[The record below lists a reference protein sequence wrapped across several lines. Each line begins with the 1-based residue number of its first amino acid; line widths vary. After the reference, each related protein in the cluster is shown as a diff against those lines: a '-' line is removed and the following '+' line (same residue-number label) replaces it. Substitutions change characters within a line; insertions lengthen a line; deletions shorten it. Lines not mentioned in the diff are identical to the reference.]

1 MWKWIGIAV
10 LTVLVIF
17 VGAAWWGY
25 QKLTAGG
32 DTVAVTIAAP
42 HDRVFSTLSNHDS
55 LSTWWFG
62 RQSTQSTRHGPI
74 AVGDTLPMESS
85 RSGRPT
91 RVSWTATEVVP
102 GRLLAVAISND
113 STGQI
118 FAVRR
123 DSLVDLGDS
132 TIVVSTIGSPMMDSL
147 KAPQG
152 PDARGESHNTT
163 LMDMTSKMLVSSFR
177 MASKVQLTRLKNHI
191 EGRPDPLLRP

>member
-1 MWKWIGIAV
+1 MWKWIGIAI
-10 LTVLVIF
+10 LTVIVVF

-42 HDRVFSTLSNHDS
+42 HDRVFSSLSNHDS
-55 LSTWWFG
+55 LSTWWYG
-62 RQSTQSTRHGPI
+62 RESTPSSHHGPI
-74 AVGDTLPMESS
+74 AVGDTLPMEGSK
-85 RSGRPT
+85 SGR
-91 RVSWTATEVVP
+91 RNARISWTATEVIP

-132 TIVVSTIGSPMMDSL
+132 TMVVSSIGSPMMDSL
-147 KAPQG
+147 RAPQG
-152 PDARGESHNTT
+152 PDAPSHNPT
-163 LMDMTSKMLVSSFR
+163 LMDMTSKMLVSGFR
-177 MASKVQLTRLKNHI
+177 LASKAQLTRLKNHI
-191 EGRPDPLLRP
+191 EGRPDTPLRP

>member
-10 LTVLVIF
+10 LTVIVVF

-42 HDRVFSTLSNHDS
+42 HDRVFASLSNHDS
-55 LSTWWFG
+55 LATWWYG
-62 RQSTQSTRHGPI
+62 RESTSSPRHGAI
-74 AVGDTLPMESS
+74 AVGDTLPMEGS
-85 RSGRPT
+85 RNGRNA
-91 RVSWTATEVVP
+91 RISWTATEVVP

-132 TIVVSTIGSPMMDSL
+132 TRVVSTIGSPMMDSL
-147 KAPQG
+147 RAPQA
-152 PDARGESHNTT
+152 PDAPSHNET
-163 LMDMTSKMLVSSFR
+163 LMDMTSKMLVSGFR
-177 MASKVQLTRLKNHI
+177 LASKAQLTRLKNHI
-191 EGRPDPLLRP
+191 EGRPDTPVRP